1 MSMRIHFLFL
11 GLVSACPSHGQDNP
25 LPYVER
31 EPAYDIAPR
40 FPGGS
45 EAMMRYFADSV
56 RYPESERLRH
66 KEGQVL
72 VAFTITKKGRMSD
85 VRIVNGVHGAPG
97 LAAEARRL
105 LEAMP
110 EWEPARKRG
119 RRVAAEVDLSVP
131 FRIGRSD
138 RKR

>member
-1 MSMRIHFLFL
+1 MPLRIQFLIL
-11 GLVSACPSHGQDNP
+11 WLVNAYPSHGQDNL

-45 EAMMRYFADSV
+45 DAMMRYFADSV
-56 RYPESERLRH
+56 RYPDSERSRH

-72 VAFTITKKGRMSD
+72 AAFTITKNGRMSA
-85 VRIVNGVHGAPG
+85 VRIVNGVPGAPG

-110 EWEPARKRG
+110 KWEPARKRG
-119 RRVAAEVDLSVP
+119 RRVAAEVNLSVP
-131 FRIGRSD
+131 FRIDRSD